1 MDVGKVAYGIIGLVV
16 AILMIATLAIPT
28 LDSVAKVPVQAE
40 NAYDGP
46 LFDLDQ
52 DFVLEF
58 DSDTNQLK
66 AGSYTLTKPSTEF
79 LLIGSPGGVLNLNSS
94 GVFSA
99 WYLDS
104 DDAVQSTAMEG
115 SWTATAADGSIT
127 IAATNETVTWDLGGD
142 AIHLADDG
150 AYLYDFKSQ
159 TGGYII
165 NDSSRIVGFRATASQ
180 FQFGYGDAEVLTL
193 TTSSG
198 GTVLAQVNAV
208 EGTDGT
214 KTIQNIMVGETAISY
229 FVPVEYTKMVE
240 GEGANFLLMSMI
252 PTLLII
258 SAVIMAVRLLGG
270 RD

>member
-1 MDVGKVAYGIIGLVV
+1 MDVGKVAYGVIGLVV

-58 DSDTNQLK
+58 DSDTNQIK

-79 LLIGSPGGVLNLNSS
+79 LMVGSPGGILNLNSAGS
-94 GVFSA
+94 FIVM
-99 WYLDS
+99 YLDS
-104 DDAVQSTAMEG
+104 DDAFQSATVEG

-127 IAATNETVTWDLGGD
+127 IAATNATVTWDLRGD

-165 NDSSRIVGFRATASQ
+165 DDSSKIVGFAATASQ
-180 FQFGYGDAEVLTL
+180 FRFGYGNAEVLTL
-193 TTSSG
+193 ESSNG
-198 GTVLAQVNAV
+198 GTLLAQVNAV

-214 KTIQNIMVGETAISY
+214 KTIQGITLGEAPISY